1 MNVSMTYKAVE
12 FREPV
17 EAVIGPHI
25 KKLEK
30 LLKSYSPDL
39 VQLHCVVA
47 RFGKKD
53 ECNVTLNLTLPT
65 GTLHCVGTGLP
76 ARASVN
82 EAFHEIETQIK
93 KHKAHLRH
101 DYEWKRKRPRNAV
114 LA

>member
-1 MNVSMTYKAVE
+1 MNFSIKCKAVE

-17 EAVIGPHI
+17 EFAAVPHV

-39 VQLHCVVA
+39 VQLHCVIVKLG
-47 RFGKKD
+47 RKE
-53 ECNVTLNLTLPT
+53 ECNITLNLTLPT
-65 GTLHCVGTGLP
+65 GTLHCV
-76 ARASVN
+76 ARDLHAQESVKI
-82 EAFHEIETQIK
+82 AFHEIETQIK

-101 DYEWKRKRPRNAV
+101 ESEWKRKRPRLAV